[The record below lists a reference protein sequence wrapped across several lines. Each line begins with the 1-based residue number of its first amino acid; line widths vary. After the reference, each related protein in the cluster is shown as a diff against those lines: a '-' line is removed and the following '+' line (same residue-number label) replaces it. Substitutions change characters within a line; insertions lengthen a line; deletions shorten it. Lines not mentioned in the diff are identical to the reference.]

1 MCLQTYITST
11 VPAVLAIAKI
21 CKFTRPLLW
30 LQVPQS
36 LALTPTLPP
45 TPGPVFAPVF
55 SPTFNAPSY
64 MPPMQPTA
72 GSGSGLFMQGPD
84 GNFYPVQPQGPVAA
98 PMMAMARQQSM
109 FNPAQWYPPNLASPR
124 MMMARQPSMFGGMPA
139 AVGSPRMT
147 MPAALGSP
155 RMAMPRQHSIFYQP
169 PPPPAVQ
176 SQAVQDP
183 AAAAA
188 AAAAPEAAREAAPEA
203 AVSPVAWDRAAQI
216 MYPPEPQQPMFDP
229 AQMFAPLPDLY
240 DPTQG
245 YGAAAPFYMPNQAM
259 PGYSPAGYSPAGFS
273 PAGYSPD
280 VDPSA
285 NSWSQL
291 PGPSQV
297 GT

>member
-1 MCLQTYITST
+1 MQCVCKHT
-11 VPAVLAIAKI
+11 VPRVIQLMVPVLAIAKI
-21 CKFTRPLLW
+21 YEFTCELLW

-36 LALTPTLPP
+36 LALTQTPP

-84 GNFYPVQPQGPVAA
+84 GNFYPVQPQGPIAA
-98 PMMAMARQQSM
+98 PMMATARQQSM

-124 MMMARQPSMFGGMPA
+124 MMMARQPSMFGGMPGA
-139 AVGSPRMT
+139 LGSPRMT

-176 SQAVQDP
+176 SQAVQPP
-183 AAAAA
+183 AAAAP
-188 AAAAPEAAREAAPEA
+188 APEAAPEA
-203 AVSPVAWDRAAQI
+203 AVSPVAWDAAQM

-229 AQMFAPLPDLY
+229 AQSFAPLPDLY
-240 DPTQG
+240 DPAQV
-245 YGAAAPFYMPNQAM
+245 YGAAAPSYMPNQAM
-259 PGYSPAGYSPAGFS
+259 PFSPAGYGPAGYSPAGYSPE
-273 PAGYSPD
+273 
-280 VDPSA
+280 VDPSS
-285 NSWSQL
+285 NSWSQM